1 MTRDE
6 AQVKALELRKKI
18 NQANYQYYTLD
29 SPLISDQDY
38 DESMRELHDL
48 ETDWPELIAPDSP
61 TQRVG
66 SKPLDSFKKIK
77 HAVPMLSLDNVFS
90 IEELTAWAKKTG
102 ATVFCV
108 QPKLDGLAI
117 ELVYEKG
124 KLRHG
129 ATRGDKETGED
140 VTHNIK
146 TIKEVPLS
154 YDTDLEF
161 RARGEVVIY
170 KKDLE
175 TINEAREAE
184 GKDTY
189 VNPRNAAAGGVRN
202 LDPREAAKRKLRFF
216 AYDLLM
222 DKQTLLTHQMKQDT
236 LDALKI
242 PTARTYLADS
252 LEKLVE
258 IVTMIEKDRANY
270 PYDIDGAVIKV
281 NNLAEQ
287 EKLGFTSRVPRW
299 AIALKFKAEQA
310 ETVINSITVQVG
322 RTGTLTPVAE
332 LKPVVVGQATI
343 SRATLHNQDMLIAKN
358 LNVGDLVII
367 QRAGDV
373 IPEVV
378 KVSEK
383 RSDGYFLMPDVC
395 PACGEKVS
403 RIDGEAAIR
412 CTNAACIAKL
422 TESLKHFVCRDA
434 LNIEGLG
441 EKVIEQLVNKK
452 LVKSPYDLFT
462 LLPLHFAGLE
472 RMGDKLA
479 AKMIAAIQKARTTT
493 LDRFIYSLGIP
504 MVGRS
509 VSKQYAAKF
518 GTMEAVMD
526 ADIKDILSLDGIG
539 TAIAENTKSFFGQ
552 QVNRNLV
559 NGLLH
564 LMTFD
569 TVAKAGITSDRLK
582 GKVFVVTGNHSTPRE
597 DLKALIVQHGG
608 KCVGSLSSKVN
619 ILLAGKESGPK
630 KLAFARENKVLIW
643 AEGDLMDAIN
653 ATL

>member
-1 MTRDE
+1 
-6 AQVKALELRKKI
+6 
-18 NQANYQYYTLD
+18 
-29 SPLISDQDY
+29 
-38 DESMRELHDL
+38 MRELHDL
-48 ETDWPELIAPDSP
+48 ETDWPELVTDDSP

-66 SKPLDSFKKIK
+66 SKPLDSFKKVK
-77 HAVPMLSLDNVFS
+77 HAVPMLSLDNVFNMD
-90 IEELTAWAKKTG
+90 ELRSWASKTG
-102 ATVFCV
+102 ATEFAV

-117 ELVYEKG
+117 EIVYENG
-124 KLRHG
+124 KLKHA

-140 VTHNIK
+140 VTHNIR

-154 YDTDLEF
+154 YDGSNVTF

-175 TINEAREAE
+175 AINKAREAE

-189 VNPRNAAAGGVRN
+189 VNPRNAAAGGIRN

-216 AYDLLM
+216 SYDFLS
-222 DKQTLLTHQMKQDT
+222 DVTGTPLLTHMQKQDM
-236 LDALKI
+236 LDSLKI
-242 PTARTYLADS
+242 PTARTYVVDS
-252 LEKLVE
+252 VDKLIE
-258 IVTMIEKDRANY
+258 AVTKIEQDRTNY
-270 PYDIDGAVIKV
+270 PYDIDGTVVKI
-281 NNLAEQ
+281 NSLEHQ

-310 ETVINSITVQVG
+310 ETTVNSITVQVG

-332 LKPVVVGQATI
+332 LEPVVVGQATI
-343 SRATLHNQDMLIAKN
+343 SRATLHNQDMLNAKN
-358 LNVGDLVII
+358 INVGDKVII

-378 KVSEK
+378 KVSQK
-383 RSDGYFLMPDVC
+383 NSDGPFQLPDTC
-395 PACGEKVS
+395 PACGSKVA
-403 RIDGEAAIR
+403 RIEGEAAIR
-412 CTNAACIAKL
+412 CTNATCIAKL

-441 EKVIEQLVNKK
+441 EKVIEQLVSKK
-452 LVKSPYDLFT
+452 LVQSPYDLFT
-462 LLPLHFAGLE
+462 LMPLHFSGLE

-504 MVGRS
+504 LVGRS
-509 VSKQYAAKF
+509 VSKQFAAKF
-518 GTMEAVMD
+518 GSMEALMD

-539 TAIAENTKSFFGQ
+539 AAIAENTKQYFSQ

-559 NGLLH
+559 NGMLH

-569 TVAKAGITSDRLK
+569 EVAKAGITSDRLK
-582 GKVFVVTGNHSTPRE
+582 GKTFVVTGNHSLPRE
-597 DLKALIVQHGG
+597 EIKALIAQHGG

-619 ILLAGKESGPK
+619 VLLAGKESGPK
-630 KLAFARENKVLIW
+630 KLAYARENKVLIW

-653 ATL
+653 TVV